1 MEGKLNINFLDDSDP
16 KIYEDMERFVKVP
29 FFQCCDLPIQTAF
42 YGLRVTEGFDR
53 SWGLKSIGDMII

>member
-1 MEGKLNINFLDDSDP
+1 LEGKLNINFLDDSDP

-53 SWGLKSIGDMII
+53 S